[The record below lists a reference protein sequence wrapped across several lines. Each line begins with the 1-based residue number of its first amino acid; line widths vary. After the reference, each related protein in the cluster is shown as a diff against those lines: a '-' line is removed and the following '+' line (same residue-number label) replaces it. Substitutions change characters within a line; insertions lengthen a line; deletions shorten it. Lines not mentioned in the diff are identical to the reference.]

1 MTGKPDV
8 LQPMGPQRIRHDLV
22 TEQEQV
28 AKSMTGISVTVSV
41 LNYKPGVPVHSFFK
55 FSWMYVAFSSQAF
68 NIPQSSFKRFIFVTR
83 LENTIHFCMLA
94 FIEKPK

>member
-1 MTGKPDV
+1 M
-8 LQPMGPQRIRHDLV
+8 LQSMGSQRIRHDLV

-41 LNYKPGVPVHSFFK
+41 FNYKPGAPVHSFFK

-68 NIPQSSFKRFIFVTR
+68 NIPQSSFKCFILIAYYVLLFLFLDTGDS
-83 LENTIHFCMLA
+83 LLD
-94 FIEKPK
+94 

>member
-28 AKSMTGISVTVSV
+28 ALQCCANFNDRYLSD
-41 LNYKPGVPVHSFFK
+41 
-55 FSWMYVAFSSQAF
+55 SQCF
-68 NIPQSSFKRFIFVTR
+68 E
-83 LENTIHFCMLA
+83 L
-94 FIEKPK
+94 